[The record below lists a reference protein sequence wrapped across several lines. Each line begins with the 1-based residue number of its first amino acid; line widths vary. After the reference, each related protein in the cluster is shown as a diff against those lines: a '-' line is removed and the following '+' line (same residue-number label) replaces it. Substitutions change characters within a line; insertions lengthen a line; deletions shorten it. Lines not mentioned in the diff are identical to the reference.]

1 MKNLWTVLPP
11 LLADNFGFLEAV
23 NASDGCG
30 VIDDSGDYR
39 LGSGHSSGEDHHGH
53 GGHGGRDR
61 GEGRPSHRSDRE
73 GLVPWRREKRD
84 DRSPKQ
90 DARFSEREGRSH
102 GGRHS
107 TGGRAV
113 VSGASSEDVITG
125 TRSRILDAFE
135 DAKTRFNPQFVLFSA
150 GPCGAMIGTDLDDIS
165 EAVTRETGLPAAA
178 VGLTGQK
185 PYDIGLSK
193 TLEAMA
199 KLLAKPMNRET
210 GTVNLLGGNAL
221 DWAPGDVDQVK
232 AWIER
237 QGFRV
242 LAQPGGK
249 VTAAQLAAMAKAQIN
264 LVTTV
269 SGLAA
274 ARYLQAQF
282 GTPYIAM
289 TPFGSTCCKRVLGA
303 LDSGRQPDLAVPG
316 APAEALIIGEQ
327 LTANAI
333 RAALEASGTVKAA
346 DVATFYSLDKSFA
359 RPNDRRIRGE
369 DEARELLQSG
379 GYRLILA
386 DPLLRCFAPAG
397 SKWVSLRH
405 RAFNTYGEE
414 NDAPVLA
421 AGNLDSWLNQNL

>member
-39 LGSGHSSGEDHHGH
+39 TGGHNDHGGHEGYSGHEGH
-53 GGHGGRDR
+53 GGHQGHGGH
-61 GEGRPSHRSDRE
+61 EG
-73 GLVPWRREKRD
+73 
-84 DRSPKQ
+84 
-90 DARFSEREGRSH
+90 H
-102 GGRHS
+102 GGR
-107 TGGRAV
+107 GGREGGRPHGGKHRGSGRTA
-113 VSGASSEDVITG
+113 VSGASSEDVVTG
-125 TRSRILDAFE
+125 TRSRILEAFQE
-135 DAKTRFNPQFVLFSA
+135 AKKQLNPQFVLFSA
-150 GPCGAMIGTDLDDIS
+150 GPCGAMIGTDLEEIAETVS
-165 EAVTRETGLPAAA
+165 QETGLPAAA
-178 VGLTGQK
+178 VNLTGQK

-199 KLLAKPMNRET
+199 KLLTKPMTLET
-210 GTVNLLGGNAL
+210 GTVNLLGGSGL
-221 DWAPGDVDQVK
+221 DWSPEDVAQTK
-232 AWIER
+232 AWIEA
-237 QGFRV
+237 QGLHV

-249 VTAAQLAAMAKAQIN
+249 VTAAQLETMAKAQIN

-289 TPFGSTCCKRVLGA
+289 TPFGSGNCKRLLEA
-303 LDSGRQPDLAVPG
+303 LEVGRQPEARIPE
-316 APAEALIIGEQ
+316 APAETLIIGEQ

-333 RAALEASGTVKAA
+333 RWELEASGAVKSA
-346 DVATFYSLDKSFA
+346 DVATFYSLDKTLA
-359 RPNDRRIRGE
+359 RPHDRRIRGE
-369 DEARELLQSG
+369 DDARALLQSG

-386 DPLLRCFAPAG
+386 DPLLRCFAPNG
-397 SKWVSLRH
+397 CKWVDLRH

-414 NDAPVLA
+414 NDAPVLT
-421 AGNLDSWLNQNL
+421 AGKLNTWLDRNL

>member
-11 LLADNFGFLEAV
+11 LLADNFGFVEAV

-30 VIDDSGDYR
+30 VIDDSGEFR
-39 LGSGHSSGEDHHGH
+39 LGGGHDGH
-53 GGHGGRDR
+53 GGQEGHGGRGGRDR
-61 GEGRPSHRSDRE
+61 ADRE
-73 GLVPWRREKRD
+73 GIPPWGREKRNGRVHEG
-84 DRSPKQ
+84 DR
-90 DARFSEREGRSH
+90 RSH
-102 GGRHS
+102 ERDGRGHGGKR
-107 TGGRAV
+107 GGSSRV
-113 VSGASSEDVITG
+113 TVSGASSEDVITG

-135 DAKTRFNPQFVLFSA
+135 EVSSRFDPKFVLFSA
-150 GPCGAMIGTDLDDIS
+150 GPCGAMIGTDLEEIA
-165 EAVTRETGLPAAA
+165 ETVTRERGLPAAA
-178 VGLTGQK
+178 VNLTGQK

-199 KLLAKPMNRET
+199 KLLAKPMAREA
-210 GTVNLLGGNAL
+210 GTVNLLGGSAL
-221 DWAPGDVDQVK
+221 DWAPGDVEQGK
-232 AWIER
+232 AWLEG
-237 QGFRV
+237 QGLRV

-249 VTAAQLAAMAKAQIN
+249 VTAAQLETMAKAQIN

-274 ARYLQAQF
+274 ARYLQTQF

-289 TPFGSTCCKRVLGA
+289 TPFGSANCARILEA
-303 LDSGRQPDLAVPG
+303 LDTGLQPQVGIPE

-333 RAALEASGTVKAA
+333 RLELEASGVVKAA
-346 DVATFYSLDKSFA
+346 DVATFYSLDKAFA

-369 DEARELLQSG
+369 DGARELLQSG
-379 GYRLILA
+379 GYRLVLA

-397 SKWVSLRH
+397 SKWVDLRH

-414 NDAPVLA
+414 NDAPVLT
-421 AGNLDSWLNQNL
+421 AGNLNTWLNRNL